1 MKGRKITTTQN
12 RKPKVRREREPV
24 SWKYILLCSFCG
36 LMLVVGFFGAARQHF
51 ASINYGIKNSKLKKE
66 VEELKSEQVR
76 IKLAREVALS
86 PAEIKKSAKELGFTE
101 KKASNIQAFRAE
113 TVSDEKANA
122 NKSNKSSEKTVE
134 KKKEKVNEKKKEKSS
149 EPKTPKI
156 NLNKTEKD
164 KETKKVKGK
173 K

>member
-24 SWKYILLCSFCG
+24 SWKYILLCAFCG

-76 IKLAREVALS
+76 LKLAREVAMT

-101 KKASNIQAFRAE
+101 KTASNIQAFHVE
-113 TVSDEKANA
+113 TVSDKKANA
-122 NKSNKSSEKTVE
+122 NKSSEKAVE
-134 KKKEKVNEKKKEKSS
+134 KKQEKASEKII
-149 EPKTPKI
+149 PKI
-156 NLNKTEKD
+156 SLNKTEKK
-164 KETKKVKGK
+164 KETKADEGKKEKSREKKGK
-173 K
+173 